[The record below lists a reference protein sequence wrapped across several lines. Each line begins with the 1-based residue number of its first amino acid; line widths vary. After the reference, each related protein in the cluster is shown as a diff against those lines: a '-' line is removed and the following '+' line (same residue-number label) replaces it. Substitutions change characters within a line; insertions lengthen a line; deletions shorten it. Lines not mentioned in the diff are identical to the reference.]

1 MILILKRIS
10 EDTIVADIEAFF
22 DPALKGGWLSRSGRI
37 HQIRI
42 QKLSQSGIDKVEY
55 NALVDVRPDSVAKR
69 AVKQLNRKPVNHK
82 PVNVGF
88 FAERNL
94 GNDRRVSRYSKSDD
108 RRKADRRRQ
117 QLQIIDITA
126 QRRIA
131 EIKRSGGSWTTDVTL

>member
-10 EDTIVADIEAFF
+10 GDTIVADIEAFF
-22 DPALKGGWLSRSGRI
+22 DPVLKGGWLHRSGRI
-37 HQIRI
+37 HNVRI
-42 QKLSQSGIDKVEY
+42 QQLSQPGIDKVEY

-69 AVKQLNRKPVNHK
+69 AVKQLNRKPVNRK

-117 QLQIIDITA
+117 QLQITDITA
-126 QRRIA
+126 QRRVA
-131 EIKRSGGSWTTDVTL
+131 EIRRSGSSWTTDVTL

>member
-69 AVKQLNRKPVNHK
+69 AVKQLNRKPVN
-82 PVNVGF
+82 VGF